1 MAFETLDL
9 QIGDGIAT
17 ITLNRPKA
25 LNALNQAMVEELG
38 RAVEQVRDDP
48 AVRVMVITG
57 AGDKAFAAGAD
68 LTEFKEMSPVDG
80 WMLTQRL
87 QRLYFEIERLPKPVI
102 AAVNGFALGGGC
114 ELMMACDIVYASDRA
129 RIGQPEINLGLIPG
143 AGGTQRLA
151 RLIGKQRAKEL
162 VLTGEMIGAQDA
174 WNLGLLNRVVPADQL
189 IPEVRKLA
197 EKLAGKGAVAL
208 KAAKEAIEEGYEAG
222 LVAGLANEG
231 KLFGLCFSTEDKVEG
246 INAFLEKRQ
255 PQFKGK

>member
-1 MAFETLDL
+1 MAFQTLDL

-48 AVRVMVITG
+48 AVRVVVITG

-68 LTEFKEMSPVDG
+68 LTEFKGMSPVDG

-87 QRLYFEIERLPKPVI
+87 QRLYLEIERLPKPVI

-129 RIGQPEINLGLIPG
+129 RIGQPEINLGIIPG

-151 RLIGKQRAKEL
+151 RMIGKQRAKEL
-162 VLTGEMIGAQDA
+162 VFTGDMIGAQDA

-189 IPEVRKLA
+189 LPEVRKLA
-197 EKLAGKGAVAL
+197 ERLAAKGAVAL
-208 KAAKEAIEEGYEAG
+208 KAAKEAVEEGSETG
-222 LVAGLANEG
+222 LQAGLANEG
-231 KLFGLCFSTEDKVEG
+231 KLFGLCFGTEDKVEG
-246 INAFLEKRQ
+246 INAFLEKRP